1 MSINVDMT
9 PEEIARIRAL
19 TVTLLGTSV
28 KNAFSMMTGMEA
40 TVGEAETEIR
50 PHVASGR
57 LVASLVGWIG
67 AWNGTGVLECTPD
80 FACKLGEILMGD
92 ESLVLNESTLDC
104 IAEIAN
110 IVFGT
115 MKTDL
120 EAAVGALGL
129 STPTVIYGE
138 NVGMRNIGEN
148 FMVIPV
154 TVDGYKL
161 RLKVSMMPVN
171 PKQSRLSHFWGG
183 HYSAPVSA

>member
-1 MSINVDMT
+1 MDMNA
-9 PEEIARIRAL
+9 EEIERVRTL
-19 TVTLLGTSV
+19 TVSLLGRSV

-40 TVGEAETEIR
+40 VVSPVETEIR

-80 FACKLGEILMGD
+80 FACKIAEILMGD
-92 ESLVLNESTLDC
+92 ESLVLTESTLDC
-104 IAEIAN
+104 IAEISN

-120 EAAVGALGL
+120 ESSVGALGL

-154 TVDGYKL
+154 SVDGHAL

-183 HYSAPVSA
+183 HYSAPAA